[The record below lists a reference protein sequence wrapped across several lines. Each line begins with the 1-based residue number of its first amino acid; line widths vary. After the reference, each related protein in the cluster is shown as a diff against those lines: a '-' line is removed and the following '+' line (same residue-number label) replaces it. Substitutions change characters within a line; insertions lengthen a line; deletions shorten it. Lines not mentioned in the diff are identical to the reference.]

1 MSIVL
6 FEGPSGTSALY
17 VEGVLKKRGPHA
29 EVMDCLHRF
38 TNVEVYHDDC
48 FDMGGRSDIDKNG
61 GRVNRGYP
69 WPAQTVEEALNFR
82 KTRVKNQIKANQLRR
97 EADDLL
103 LEATKLEN
111 PGKRIVTPQ
120 REWPGVLVGRLGQC
134 QIASPHP
141 LGTLNS

>member
-1 MSIVL
+1 
-6 FEGPSGTSALY
+6 
-17 VEGVLKKRGPHA
+17 
-29 EVMDCLHRF
+29 
-38 TNVEVYHDDC
+38 
-48 FDMGGRSDIDKNG
+48 MGGRGDIDKNG

-97 EADDLL
+97 EADELL

>member
-48 FDMGGRSDIDKNG
+48 FDMG
-61 GRVNRGYP
+61 YP

-82 KTRVKNQIKANQLRR
+82 KTRVKNKIKANALRR
-97 EADDLL
+97 EADELL

-120 REWPGVLVGRLGQC
+120 REGVLAGRLGQC